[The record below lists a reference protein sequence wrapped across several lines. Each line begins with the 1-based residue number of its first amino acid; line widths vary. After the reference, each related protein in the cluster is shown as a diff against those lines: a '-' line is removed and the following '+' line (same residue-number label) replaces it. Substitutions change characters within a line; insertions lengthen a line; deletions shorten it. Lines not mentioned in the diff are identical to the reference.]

1 MVLHLYFCDPIL
13 PSPQSCQRQ
22 SCRLDVD
29 DYNDRN
35 AIDMHFYYAQERSRQ
50 YWLLDGRDDGSVK
63 TSNNYT
69 ETEIFLDI
77 DVEVQTQLMAQ

>member
-1 MVLHLYFCDPIL
+1 
-13 PSPQSCQRQ
+13 
-22 SCRLDVD
+22 
-29 DYNDRN
+29 
-35 AIDMHFYYAQERSRQ
+35 MHFYYAQERSRQ